1 MKAQTPVAHVRAK
14 SSAGFS
20 LIEML
25 VTTVIFTLVAGMI
38 FSLLMLS
45 QKRYRTEK
53 ESLGSFQQANLAM
66 DQIARDIHTTGY
78 PPTNSFNTAIAAANP
93 GKIAMPFPW
102 SPTYP
107 AVPCTVDV
115 NCLTPTSYDLL
126 LEEDLGNGN
135 GVQWIRYSL
144 QGTTLMRAVTSKV
157 VGADPMATTTPLLA
171 PYLENV
177 MNNCTAGQMAI
188 IKQAYPSMFPGNAA
202 IPLFT
207 FTIPSGQPQQPASIT
222 DVNVSLIVQAPLTD
236 LQTKQVRVAVLTGQA
251 SVFNPNQ

>member
-1 MKAQTPVAHVRAK
+1 MKSQGSVRHRSCG
-14 SSAGFS
+14 SSEGFS
-20 LIEML
+20 LIEMMI
-25 VTTVIFTLVAGMI
+25 TTVIFTLVVGMI
-38 FSLLMLS
+38 FSLLMTT
-45 QKRYRTEK
+45 QQRYRTEK

-66 DQIARDIHTTGY
+66 DQLARDIHTTGY

-93 GKIAMPFPW
+93 GKIALPFPW

-107 AVPCTVDV
+107 ATPCTVGV
-115 NCLTPTSYDLL
+115 NCLSPTSSDLL

-157 VGADPMATTTPLLA
+157 VGADPMTTTTPLLA

-177 MNNCTAGQMAI
+177 MNNCTAGQMAT

-207 FTIPSGQPQQPASIT
+207 YTIPTGQPQQPSSIT
-222 DVNVSLIVQAPLTD
+222 DVNVTLIVEAPLTD